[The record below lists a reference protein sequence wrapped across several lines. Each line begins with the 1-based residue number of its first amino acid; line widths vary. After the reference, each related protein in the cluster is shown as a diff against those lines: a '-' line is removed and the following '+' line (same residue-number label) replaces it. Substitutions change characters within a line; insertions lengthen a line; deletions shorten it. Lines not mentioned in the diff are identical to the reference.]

1 MAEALRAIGSA
12 ESELREVDGAAAVR
26 WAEQQNRIEL
36 APAQREAIEAVLR
49 NKVTI
54 ITGGPGVGKTTIV
67 NCIIPILR
75 RCGMSVLLAAP
86 TGRAAKRLEETTGQR
101 ARTIHR
107 MLEWNP
113 HTGHFSRNAENPL
126 EADAI
131 ILDETSMMDITLMRD
146 LLLAI
151 PTRALLVLVGDVDQL
166 PSVGPGNVLR
176 DIIRSGVFPV
186 KRLDQIFRQ
195 DEGSAIVRNAHRIN
209 SGHMPDLEQKPGADR
224 EGFYF
229 IERDEPQAV
238 LDTVLELC
246 TARIPQR
253 FGMDPVDDIQVMAPM
268 YRGICG
274 VTNLNDE
281 LRARLNADA
290 RPVVK
295 RFGNSFAAGDKV
307 MQIRNDY
314 DKDVFNGD
322 IGRVADVDRVAERV
336 IVRFEDQQ
344 VEYPFDDLDSLQ
356 PAYAISVH
364 KSQGSEYPGVVIA
377 LTSHHYV
384 MLQRNLLYTAVTR
397 GRRLVVVVGDKKA
410 LATAVRNDRIRRRYT
425 TLAQR
430 LMGQ

>member
-1 MAEALRAIGSA
+1 
-12 ESELREVDGAAAVR
+12 
-26 WAEQQNRIEL
+26 
-36 APAQREAIEAVLR
+36 
-49 NKVTI
+49 
-54 ITGGPGVGKTTIV
+54 
-67 NCIIPILR
+67 
-75 RCGMSVLLAAP
+75 
-86 TGRAAKRLEETTGQR
+86 
-101 ARTIHR
+101 
-107 MLEWNP
+107 
-113 HTGHFSRNAENPL
+113 
-126 EADAI
+126 
-131 ILDETSMMDITLMRD
+131 MMDIGLTRD
-146 LLLAI
+146 LLLAV
-151 PTRALLVLVGDVDQL
+151 PLTALLVLVGDVDQL

-176 DIIRSGVFPV
+176 DIIRSEAFPV
-186 KRLDQIFRQ
+186 KRLEQIFRQ

-209 SGHMPDLEQKPGADR
+209 NGRMPDLEQRPGADR

-268 YRGICG
+268 YRGACG

-281 LRARLNADA
+281 LRKRLNGSAQ
-290 RPVVK
+290 PVVK
-295 RFGNSFAAGDKV
+295 RFGNSFAPGDKV
-307 MQIRNDY
+307 MQVRNDY

-336 IVRFEDQQ
+336 IVRFEDRR
-344 VEYPFDDLDSLQ
+344 VEYPFDELDSLQ

-364 KSQGSEYPGVVIA
+364 KSQGSEYPAVVIA

-397 GRRLVVVVGDKKA
+397 GIRLVVVVGDRKA

-430 LMGQ
+430 LMEQ